1 MTTLFPN
8 EYYNKVGATTTRHIY
23 DNTGG
28 LIASVEGNG
37 IATTT
42 YFIHPDHLG
51 GTNVVTDASG
61 EIVQLIDYYPYGSNR
76 LDTGTDVSQREFIGE
91 MYDEETD
98 LSYLNAR
105 YYSGDTGQFKSQ
117 DPVFWE
123 VGQTQ
128 DGNAILTNPQAQNS
142 YSYAGDNPIVNKD
155 PTGRII
161 DTLADIGFI
170 TYDVYKIT
178 QAYIRGESVK
188 EHFAA
193 LGLDTA
199 GALIPGVTG
208 LGMMAKVAGKA
219 DDVGQIA
226 KQVNWGNPG
235 ALKQHTVD
243 HAADFGLKTTDLSGY
258 AKAADSFI
266 SNADTAFKQG
276 STRYD
281 SFVGTGKD
289 AGKTYFF
296 DRKTNTFGVRN
307 ANGTTATAFKPY
319 KGNPK
324 KAKAYWERQRRIRG
338 GN

>member
-105 YYSGDTGQFKSQ
+105 YYSGDRGQFNSQ

-208 LGMMAKVAGKA
+208 LGMMAKVA
-219 DDVGQIA
+219 A
-226 KQVNWGNPG
+226 K
-235 ALKQHTVD
+235 
-243 HAADFGLKTTDLSGY
+243 TDNV
-258 AKAADSFI
+258 A
-266 SNADTAFKQG
+266 N
-276 STRYD
+276 
-281 SFVGTGKD
+281 
-289 AGKTYFF
+289 
-296 DRKTNTFGVRN
+296 NTLVRN
-307 ANGTTATAFKPY
+307 AAGELVPVF
-319 KGNPK
+319 
-324 KAKAYWERQRRIRG
+324 RG
-338 GN
+338 GNVTFNPKDFPTTLVNGTIDPAKTVEGISVNLSEKWAASKNGFATQIESLPKGLQITQQGKNKNHYVIRPARKMTVKKFRSLINRMNSRLRAEN

>member
-1 MTTLFPN
+1 MCKFSGHRKGISREENSMKTSTYEYDHENTRTSKTTSGVTTLFPN

-61 EIVQLIDYYPYGSNR
+61 EIGQLIDYYPYGSNR
-76 LDTGTDVSQREFIGE
+76 LDSGTDVSQREFIGE

-105 YYSGDTGQFKSQ
+105 YYSGDRGQFNSQ

-208 LGMMAKVAGKA
+208 LGMMARVAGKA
-219 DDVGQIA
+219 DNIGDAARAVEN
-226 KQVNWGNPG
+226 VVD
-235 ALKQHTVD
+235 TVKID
-243 HAADFGLKTTDLSGY
+243 PSEIRFTQNS
-258 AKAADSFI
+258 I
-266 SNADTAFKQG
+266 SNKFSD
-276 STRYD
+276 
-281 SFVGTGKD
+281 GTSLVSVIDNLKSGKINPD
-289 AGKTYFF
+289 AI
-296 DRKTNTFGVRN
+296 
-307 ANGTTATAFKPY
+307 
-319 KGNPK
+319 NP
-324 KAKAYWERQRRIRG
+324 IR
-338 GN
+338 